1 MLNELLIWGALL
13 AGLVYLVLDRR
24 GKSGALT
31 LAYFL
36 TFSVGHI
43 PGVLAY
49 LDPGFNPFLR
59 EATQAGLDTT
69 VIGMAAFCIGAVV
82 AARVLPLRS
91 AKGRAYGQT
100 ASAEFFS
107 RIGWRMLVI
116 GVVTYFLVMPLAALV
131 PSLTAISSVTA
142 LLLIL
147 GFWLKLYAG
156 DSKQTLLTLAMMPLL
171 PLSTLVTGGFL
182 GYGTVWILE
191 IVSFHFVIARRRIWF
206 YIAGPPAIFLGLSL
220 FVTYAQVRDEIRAV
234 VWNENTSMF
243 ERLEKVSRLYTDF
256 QFLDPSNAD
265 HQFVLDARLNQ
276 NWLVGEGIM
285 RHSENL
291 VELLY
296 GATVPAWALIPR
308 AVWPDKPSVGGG
320 GDWVTQFTGI
330 TFDESTSV
338 GVGQVLEFYMNF
350 GMPGVLA
357 GFAVLGFILMR
368 LDQQI
373 MCALATGNISRMI
386 RWALPGLALVAPI
399 GNLMEILVACASA
412 VIVSQL
418 LIYSNWLGSLPAQ
431 NRSPETSSQ
440 PARMKRFVRTGAG
453 PPGAVRDAEGR

>member
-1 MLNELLIWGALL
+1 MLIELLIWGALL
-13 AGLVYLVLDRR
+13 AGLVYLVLDKRS
-24 GKSGALT
+24 KCGALT

-36 TFSVGHI
+36 TLSVGHV

-49 LDPGFNPFLR
+49 LDPGFGPFLR
-59 EATQAGLDTT
+59 EATQIGLDTT

-91 AKGRAYGQT
+91 AKARAYWQT

-107 RIGWRMLVI
+107 RIGWRMLAI
-116 GVVTYFLVMPLAALV
+116 GTITYFLVTPLASLV

-147 GFWLKLYAG
+147 GFWLKLYAA

-191 IVSFHFVIARRRIWF
+191 IVAFHFVIARRRIWF
-206 YIAGPPAIFLGLSL
+206 CIAGPPIIFFGLSL
-220 FVTYAQVRDEIRAV
+220 FVTYLQARGDIRAV

-256 QFLDPSNAD
+256 QFLDLSNAD
-265 HQFVLDARLNQ
+265 HQFVLDGRLNQ

-285 RHSENL
+285 RHREDA
-291 VELLY
+291 VGLLY
-296 GATVPAWALIPR
+296 GATVPLWALIPR
-308 AVWPDKPSVGGG
+308 AIWPDKPDVGGG
-320 GDWVTQFTGI
+320 QDWVTQFTGI
-330 TFDESTSV
+330 TFAENTSV

-350 GMPGVLA
+350 GMPGVLV

-373 MCALATGNISRMI
+373 MSALATQNISHVT
-386 RWALPGLALVAPI
+386 RWALPGLALLNPL
-399 GNLMEILVACASA
+399 GNLMETLVAFVSA
-412 VIVSQL
+412 MIVSRL
-418 LIYSNWLGSLPAQ
+418 LIYWNLLDSVPAQ
-431 NRSPETSSQ
+431 SPSEKMSRQ
-440 PARMKRFVRTGAG
+440 PMRMTMRR
-453 PPGAVRDAEGR
+453 